1 MPDIAAVAAELAE
14 LDVVAVRSA
23 ALLEDQAELV
33 LAAIERAHAGIVLDP
48 DAEVLELAIGL
59 GTGNQ
64 QLVEMAPVHANEVQR
79 SRGTEGGK
87 VAAGLGKKGGEFGLV
102 HLARGHRERAVVDRA
117 EAARMAVDFHVVRRG
132 GKDHRGMFLA
142 PQRREGQSIEGAAAQ
157 QPIATEEP
165 GIADLADQRPS
176 R

>member
-23 ALLEDQAELV
+23 ALLKDQDELV

-48 DAEVLELAIGL
+48 DAEVLELARGL

-87 VAAGLGKKGGEFGLV
+87 VAAGLGKKGGVFRFV
-102 HLARGHRERAVVDRA
+102 HLARGHRERRVVDRYR
-117 EAARMAVDFHVVRRG
+117 EARMAGKNDVVRLVG
-132 GKDHRGMFLA
+132 ED
-142 PQRREGQSIEGAAAQ
+142 RRAE
-157 QPIATEEP
+157 
-165 GIADLADQRPS
+165 
-176 R
+176 